1 MKYLPVILLL
11 AACAPATK
19 KNERSVMERPF
30 GTYEDRAVTEYTL
43 TNQQGMEL
51 SVINY
56 GGAVTRLLVP
66 GSNSGPGDVVAGFES
81 LEGYLQ
87 KGNPFFG
94 ALVGRYAN
102 RIAKASFS
110 LDNKS
115 FQLAANDHG
124 NSLHGGNKGF
134 DKLFW
139 TITKLPGDSSLRLNY
154 KSPDGEEG
162 YPGNL
167 DIEVVY
173 TLTGD
178 NTWRIDYK
186 ATTDK
191 PTPVNLTQHAYFNLS
206 AGADSTILGHT
217 LQINADGYTP
227 VDSLLIPLGR
237 IDGVNGP
244 LDFRTAKL
252 IGRDIAQV
260 PGGYDHNWVL
270 NKTADPLTKAA
281 VLTHA
286 ASGRMMEVWTT
297 EPGLQFYSGN
307 FLDGSLVDTKNGKP
321 YIKYGALCLEAQHF
335 PDSPNQP
342 AFPSTILQPGQ
353 VYTQTTLYKFI
364 NTK

>member
-1 MKYLPVILLL
+1 MKYLPVFILM
-11 AACAPATK
+11 ASCAQPVK
-19 KNERSVMERPF
+19 KERTVTEKPF
-30 GTYEDRAVTEYTL
+30 GNYEGRAVTEFTL
-43 TNQQGMEL
+43 TNQRGMEL

-56 GGAVTRLLVP
+56 GGAVTRLSVP
-66 GSNSGPGDVVAGFES
+66 GSNGERTDVVAGFES

-87 KGNPFFG
+87 KENPFFG

-102 RIAKASFS
+102 RIAKAKFM
-110 LDNKS
+110 LDNHS

-134 DKLFW
+134 DKVYW
-139 TITKLPGDSSLRLNY
+139 TITKLPGDSSLLLQY

-173 TLTGD
+173 TLTSD
-178 NTWRIDYK
+178 NAWRIDYK

-191 PTPVNLTQHAYFNLS
+191 PTPVNLTQHAYFNL
-206 AGADSTILGHT
+206 APGTDSTILDHS

-227 VDSLLIPLGR
+227 VDSLLIPVGR
-237 IDGVNGP
+237 FDSVTNS
-244 LDFRTAKL
+244 LDFRTAKP

-270 NKTADPLTKAA
+270 NNTTGSVKKAA
-281 VLTHA
+281 VLSHP
-286 ASGRMMEVWTT
+286 ASGRAMEVWTT

-307 FLDGSLVDTKNGKP
+307 FLDGKLVNTKNGKP
-321 YIKYGALCLEAQHF
+321 YVKHGALCLEAQHF

-342 AFPSTILQPGQ
+342 SFPSTILQPGQ

>member
-1 MKYLPVILLL
+1 MKYLSFFLLL
-11 AACAPATK
+11 AACAQAPKKDRSIMTK
-19 KNERSVMERPF
+19 PF
-30 GTYEDRAVTEYTL
+30 GNYETKAVTEFTL
-43 TNQQGMEL
+43 TNQHGMEL

-66 GSNSGPGDVVAGFES
+66 GRNGKPEDVVAGFDN

-87 KGNPFFG
+87 KGNPYFG

-102 RIAKASFS
+102 RIRQAKFT
-110 LDNKS
+110 LDGQP

-134 DKLFW
+134 DKVYW
-139 TITKLPGDSSLRLNY
+139 QITKLPGDSSLRLTY
-154 KSPDGEEG
+154 KSSDGEEG

-173 TLTGD
+173 TLTND
-178 NTWRIDYK
+178 NEWKIEYK
-186 ATTDK
+186 ATADK

-206 AGADSTILGHT
+206 AGADPTILGHD
-217 LQINADGYTP
+217 LQILADGYTP
-227 VDSLLIPLGR
+227 VDSVLIPTGK
-237 IDGVNGP
+237 IDSVTAP
-244 LDFRTAKL
+244 LDFRISKP

-270 NKTADPLTKAA
+270 NNEAAALRKAA
-281 VLTHA
+281 VLLHA
-286 ASGRMMEVWTT
+286 ASGRAMEVWTT

-307 FLDGSLVDTKNGKP
+307 FLDGTLTQTKNGKP
-321 YIKYGALCLEAQHF
+321 YAKHGALCLEAQHF

-342 AFPSTILQPGQ
+342 SFPGTILRPGQ
-353 VYTQTTLYKFI
+353 VYTQTTIYKFI
-364 NTK
+364 TIQ

>member
-1 MKYLPVILLL
+1 M
-11 AACAPATK
+11 TK
-19 KNERSVMERPF
+19 PF
-30 GTYEDRAVTEYTL
+30 GNYETKAVTEFTL
-43 TNQQGMEL
+43 TNQHGMEL

-66 GSNSGPGDVVAGFES
+66 GRNGKPEDVVAGFDN

-87 KGNPFFG
+87 KGNPYFG

-102 RIAKASFS
+102 RIRQAKFT
-110 LDNKS
+110 LDGQP

-134 DKLFW
+134 DKVYW
-139 TITKLPGDSSLRLNY
+139 QITKLPGDSSLRLTY
-154 KSPDGEEG
+154 KSSDGEEG

-173 TLTGD
+173 TLTND
-178 NTWRIDYK
+178 NEWKIEYK
-186 ATTDK
+186 ATADK

-206 AGADSTILGHT
+206 AGADPTILGHD
-217 LQINADGYTP
+217 LQILADGYTP
-227 VDSLLIPLGR
+227 VDSVLIPTGK
-237 IDGVNGP
+237 IDSVTAP
-244 LDFRTAKL
+244 LDFRISKP

-270 NKTADPLTKAA
+270 NNEAAALRKAA
-281 VLTHA
+281 VLLHA
-286 ASGRMMEVWTT
+286 ASGRAMEVWTT

-307 FLDGSLVDTKNGKP
+307 FLDGTLTQTKNGKP
-321 YIKYGALCLEAQHF
+321 YAKHGALCLEAQHF

-342 AFPSTILQPGQ
+342 SFPGTILRPGQ
-353 VYTQTTLYKFI
+353 VYTQTTIYKFI
-364 NTK
+364 TIQ